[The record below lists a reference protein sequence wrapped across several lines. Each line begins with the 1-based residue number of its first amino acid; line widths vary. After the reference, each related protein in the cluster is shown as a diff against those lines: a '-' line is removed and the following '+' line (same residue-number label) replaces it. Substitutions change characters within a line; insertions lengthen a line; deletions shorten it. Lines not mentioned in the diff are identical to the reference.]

1 MAKTKEVL
9 HQEGNATD
17 GISSAITIAK
27 EKGQMKYLDP
37 KVDLIFKKIFS
48 KHPDLLMSL
57 LNALLPLSDDEQI
70 QHIKYLPTELVPEL
84 YEHKNSIVDV
94 LCEDINGRKFCVEM
108 QMEWSNAFQQ
118 RVLFNASKLYVT
130 QAATGEDYDTLK
142 PVYSL
147 NLVNAIFE
155 RDMPDTFIHNYKIV
169 HDKDSKKVINGLH
182 FTFIELPKFKPQS
195 MLEKRMAVL
204 WLRFLTEINASTD
217 QVPEELTEN
226 PEINK
231 ALAELKVTAFTDAE
245 LRAYDKAL
253 DNIRVERTL
262 LNDRYKK
269 GMEKGMEKGI
279 QKGIGQGI
287 LQGIEKVAK
296 AMLLNRVPDNQI
308 IAYTGLTQE
317 QLNSLKD

>member
-1 MAKTKEVL
+1 M
-9 HQEGNATD
+9 
-17 GISSAITIAK
+17 
-27 EKGQMKYLDP
+27 
-37 KVDLIFKKIFS
+37 
-48 KHPDLLMSL
+48 
-57 LNALLPLSDDEQI
+57 
-70 QHIKYLPTELVPEL
+70 
-84 YEHKNSIVDV
+84 
-94 LCEDINGRKFCVEM
+94 
-108 QMEWSNAFQQ
+108 
-118 RVLFNASKLYVT
+118 
-130 QAATGEDYDTLK
+130 
-142 PVYSL
+142 
-147 NLVNAIFE
+147 
-155 RDMPDTFIHNYKIV
+155 
-169 HDKDSKKVINGLH
+169 H

-269 GMEKGMEKGI
+269 GMEKGI

-308 IAYTGLTQE
+308 IAYTSLTQE

>member
-1 MAKTKEVL
+1 
-9 HQEGNATD
+9 
-17 GISSAITIAK
+17 
-27 EKGQMKYLDP
+27 
-37 KVDLIFKKIFS
+37 
-48 KHPDLLMSL
+48 
-57 LNALLPLSDDEQI
+57 
-70 QHIKYLPTELVPEL
+70 
-84 YEHKNSIVDV
+84 
-94 LCEDINGRKFCVEM
+94 
-108 QMEWSNAFQQ
+108 
-118 RVLFNASKLYVT
+118 
-130 QAATGEDYDTLK
+130 
-142 PVYSL
+142 
-147 NLVNAIFE
+147 
-155 RDMPDTFIHNYKIV
+155 
-169 HDKDSKKVINGLH
+169 
-182 FTFIELPKFKPQS
+182 

-253 DNIRVERTL
+253 DNIRVERNL

-269 GMEKGMEKGI
+269 GMEK
-279 QKGIGQGI
+279 GI

-308 IAYTGLTQE
+308 IAYTSLTQE

>member
-1 MAKTKEVL
+1 
-9 HQEGNATD
+9 
-17 GISSAITIAK
+17 
-27 EKGQMKYLDP
+27 
-37 KVDLIFKKIFS
+37 
-48 KHPDLLMSL
+48 
-57 LNALLPLSDDEQI
+57 
-70 QHIKYLPTELVPEL
+70 
-84 YEHKNSIVDV
+84 
-94 LCEDINGRKFCVEM
+94 
-108 QMEWSNAFQQ
+108 
-118 RVLFNASKLYVT
+118 
-130 QAATGEDYDTLK
+130 
-142 PVYSL
+142 
-147 NLVNAIFE
+147 
-155 RDMPDTFIHNYKIV
+155 
-169 HDKDSKKVINGLH
+169 
-182 FTFIELPKFKPQS
+182 
-195 MLEKRMAVL
+195 MAVL

-269 GMEKGMEKGI
+269 GIEKGI

>member
-1 MAKTKEVL
+1 
-9 HQEGNATD
+9 
-17 GISSAITIAK
+17 
-27 EKGQMKYLDP
+27 
-37 KVDLIFKKIFS
+37 
-48 KHPDLLMSL
+48 
-57 LNALLPLSDDEQI
+57 
-70 QHIKYLPTELVPEL
+70 
-84 YEHKNSIVDV
+84 
-94 LCEDINGRKFCVEM
+94 
-108 QMEWSNAFQQ
+108 
-118 RVLFNASKLYVT
+118 
-130 QAATGEDYDTLK
+130 
-142 PVYSL
+142 
-147 NLVNAIFE
+147 
-155 RDMPDTFIHNYKIV
+155 
-169 HDKDSKKVINGLH
+169 
-182 FTFIELPKFKPQS
+182 

-269 GMEKGMEKGI
+269 GIEKGI

-308 IAYTGLTQE
+308 IAYTSLTQE

>member
-1 MAKTKEVL
+1 MPT
-9 HQEGNATD
+9 NATD

-48 KHPDLLMSL
+48 KHPDLL
-57 LNALLPLSDDEQI
+57 
-70 QHIKYLPTELVPEL
+70 
-84 YEHKNSIVDV
+84 
-94 LCEDINGRKFCVEM
+94 
-108 QMEWSNAFQQ
+108 
-118 RVLFNASKLYVT
+118 
-130 QAATGEDYDTLK
+130 
-142 PVYSL
+142 
-147 NLVNAIFE
+147 
-155 RDMPDTFIHNYKIV
+155 
-169 HDKDSKKVINGLH
+169 
-182 FTFIELPKFKPQS
+182 
-195 MLEKRMAVL
+195 
-204 WLRFLTEINASTD
+204 
-217 QVPEELTEN
+217 
-226 PEINK
+226 
-231 ALAELKVTAFTDAE
+231 FTDAE

-269 GMEKGMEKGI
+269 GIEKGI